1 MVPDEMPV
9 DSRKA
14 TYPGDPG
21 EAGGTMK
28 ITIEPTDPANLEQN
42 SVTVGHV
49 DDHLNIDQVAELVKA
64 ALLGYGFHPDVVQKL
79 FSE

>member
-1 MVPDEMPV
+1 
-9 DSRKA
+9 
-14 TYPGDPG
+14 
-21 EAGGTMK
+21 MK

-49 DDHLNIDQVAELVKA
+49 SDDLNIDQVAELVKA
-64 ALLGYGFHPDVVQKL
+64 ALLGYGFHPDRVKEL